1 MLFTFCVGRKE
12 DAFTLSLFTAVGD
25 SGVLAE
31 FPLTMDCVRIA
42 GGCVAEAGPAPGA
55 TEDVTRLPLKGGI
68 GWMIIDTRLAAASLF
83 DWLLDDDVLTKAADF
98 PLAPG

>member
-1 MLFTFCVGRKE
+1 MGRNE

-31 FPLTMDCVRIA
+31 FPLTMDWVRIA
-42 GGCVAEAGPAPGA
+42 GGWAAEVRPALGA
-55 TEDVTRLPLKGGI
+55 TEGVTRLPLKGGM
-68 GWMIIDTRLAAASLF
+68 GWMIIETRLAAASLF
-83 DWLLDDDVLTKAADF
+83 DWLVDDDVLTKAVDL